1 LNKSDQQGSDP
12 ERGLYIVVSAPSGA
26 GKTTICKKI
35 LGMFPNITYSV
46 SYTTRPPRPGEVDG
60 RDYHF
65 ISPDDFRARVAQGRF
80 VEWSENFGQLYGTS
94 LDAMKDHLERG
105 FDLMLDVE
113 LQGARA
119 IRKNY
124 PGGVFIFIMPPSM
137 DELERRLISRGFESP
152 ENLQVRLL
160 EARDMMKEYIWYDY
174 VIFNDNLNEAI
185 DRFRSIYIA
194 EKSRRE
200 RWESRLNRF
209 LDAAL

>member
-1 LNKSDQQGSDP
+1 
-12 ERGLYIVVSAPSGA
+12 
-26 GKTTICKKI
+26 
-35 LGMFPNITYSV
+35 
-46 SYTTRPPRPGEVDG
+46 
-60 RDYHF
+60 
-65 ISPDDFRARVAQGRF
+65 
-80 VEWSENFGQLYGTS
+80 
-94 LDAMKDHLERG
+94 
-105 FDLMLDVE
+105 
-113 LQGARA
+113 
-119 IRKNY
+119 
-124 PGGVFIFIMPPSM
+124 M